1 MTTPRLTLRIEGMDG
16 RGAPATQLGSLLHA
30 MERLAKAIGRTCDP
44 PLTKPVIVDGDGNG
58 ETLEIV
64 VECRAAE

>member
-1 MTTPRLTLRIEGMDG
+1 MTTPRLTLRVEGLDG
-16 RGAPATQLGSLLHA
+16 RGAPATETGRVLHA
-30 MERLAKAIGRTCDP
+30 MERLARVIGRTCDP
-44 PLTKPVIVDGDGNG
+44 PLTRVELVGGDGNG